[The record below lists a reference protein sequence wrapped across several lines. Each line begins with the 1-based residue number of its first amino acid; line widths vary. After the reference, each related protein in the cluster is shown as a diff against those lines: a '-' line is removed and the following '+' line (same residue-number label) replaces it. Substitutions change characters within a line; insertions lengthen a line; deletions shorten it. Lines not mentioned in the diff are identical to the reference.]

1 MTETLADRLT
11 RLMRQAGYN
20 PRSLSL
26 AASLGPTAV
35 RDIVEGRIASPRYDT
50 LRALAHILGVGVEH
64 LVDGEIVPP
73 PPPAKPERD
82 ATTRDLPVYGS
93 AEGGQAQGAS
103 GGAMVVSSDPIQF
116 LGRPDPLQT
125 VRAGYGVYIV
135 GESMIPAYE
144 QGDVALVHP
153 SLPPRRGSD
162 VILTR
167 QDPDGARHALVKR
180 LIGWTDADWRVRQ
193 YNPPREFDLPRA
205 VWTEIQTIVGKYN
218 AR

>member
-35 RDIVEGRIASPRYDT
+35 RDIVDGRISSPRYAT
-50 LRALAHILGVGVEH
+50 LQALAQILGVGVEH
-64 LVDGEIVPP
+64 LVDGDLAPAPP
-73 PPPAKPERD
+73 KAPPDLPS
-82 ATTRDLPVYGS
+82 RDLPVYGS
-93 AEGGQAQGAS
+93 AEGGAAQGAT
-103 GGAMVVSSDPIQF
+103 GGAMMVSSDPIQF

-162 VILTR
+162 VILSR
-167 QDPDGARHALVKR
+167 QEPNGDRHVLVKR
-180 LIGWTDADWRVRQ
+180 LIGWTDEHWRVRQ
-193 YNPPREFDLPRA
+193 YNPAREFDLPRA